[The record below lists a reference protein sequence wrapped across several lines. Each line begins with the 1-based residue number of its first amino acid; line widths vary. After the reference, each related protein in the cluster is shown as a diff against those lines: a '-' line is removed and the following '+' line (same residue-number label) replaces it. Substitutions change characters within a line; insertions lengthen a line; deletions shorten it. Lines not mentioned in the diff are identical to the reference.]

1 MKVVCK
7 INGEEV
13 RRDPLDLDFIKF
25 DVVEDFVRAIEH
37 IEKNPQ
43 ARVEVEMSSPEK
55 PVYDLVN
62 CSLSFKNKFYELMNR
77 RKFA

>member
-7 INGEEV
+7 VNGKEI
-13 RRDPLDLDFIKF
+13 RRDPFDLDFIKF

-37 IEKNPQ
+37 IENNPQ
-43 ARVEVEMSSPEK
+43 ARVEVEMASPER

-62 CSLSFKNKFYELMNR
+62 CSSNFKIKFNELINR
-77 RKFA
+77 RKLA

>member
-7 INGEEV
+7 VNGKEV
-13 RRDPLDLDFIKF
+13 RKDPFDLELIKF

-37 IEKNPQ
+37 VENNPQ
-43 ARVEVEMSSPEK
+43 ARVEVEMSTPEK

-62 CSLSFKNKFYELMNR
+62 CSTSFKDKFFEIVNR